1 MNTGSARP
9 GGFGTGDED
18 GPARVDAA
26 LRQTVALL
34 ELVRQEEALLG
45 WLNDCVTQLRAIQRA
60 RAHLLE
66 VTDVELAEAQDL
78 AAAHVDDPHRSSASS
93 REAGL

>member
-1 MNTGSARP
+1 MSAPRRP
-9 GGFGTGDED
+9 SGGFGSGDEN

-45 WLNDCVTQLRAIQRA
+45 WLNDCVARLRAVHLA
-60 RAHLLE
+60 RQHLLD
-66 VTDVELAEAQDL
+66 VTDAELAEAREVTS
-78 AAAHVDDPHRSSASS
+78 HVEDRDQHPTSSEEVGS
-93 REAGL
+93 